1 MKAKRTCLLT
11 YGLTHR
17 KTKLIAQRNR
27 SDDDQGKHGRQKKNV
42 HKASSGEMKWSGS
55 SVHKRPYEL
64 ADSRKKQQ
72 AGIASRQLK
81 GRCNRFHALV
91 GALWL
96 IANLRPFLADS
107 SFLEKSPETHE

>member
-81 GRCNRFHALV
+81 GDATAFMHWLV
-91 GALWL
+91 HSGLL
-96 IANLRPFLADS
+96 QTCVHFS
-107 SFLEKSPETHE
+107 HTHNCLKKT